1 MTSRLL
7 AVLLISTL
15 VAHSLPA
22 QEGKPKEK
30 KKELTREEIAK
41 LGGFEPAPDA
51 AENVPGE
58 VFIDLLV
65 VSIPDSS
72 AIPLIETLNDST
84 KTETAYRKVL
94 ELLQSKKARLISWP
108 TIRTKTGNR
117 AVSENITEV
126 RYAIEFDT
134 NNNPAGAAAAGDEAK
149 KADAAAAAAAPPGP
163 QAPPAVGVMPTTFE
177 TRNAGITLEIEPVI
191 MDNGKVIDM
200 QYSAQHVQLL
210 GWDPTTVHEKDQV
223 TVRIPQPRFHTNK
236 VSSNSSLN
244 AGQHA
249 LIGIFRSG
257 DAKDETELFILRAG
271 TKRAKTK

>member
-7 AVLLISTL
+7 AVLLMSTL
-15 VAHSLPA
+15 AVSSLPA

-58 VFIDLLV
+58 VFIDMLV

-72 AIPLIETLNDST
+72 AIPLIETLNDPT

-94 ELLQSKKARLISWP
+94 ELLQSKKARLVSWP
-108 TIRTKTGNR
+108 MIRTKTGNR

-134 NNNPAGAAAAGDEAK
+134 DKVEPAAGGDEAK

-177 TRNAGITLEIEPVI
+177 TRNAGVTLEIEPVI

-200 QYSAQHVQLL
+200 QYAAQHVQLL
-210 GWDPTTVHEKDQV
+210 GWDPVTVHEKEQV